1 MYTLYCIENSESNTK
16 YIGMTN
22 KNISQR
28 FYQHLYH
35 ADNGTKTKLYDA
47 MRSYGTKCFSIHEL
61 DTYSTREECAKAEIN
76 TIAECKE
83 LEIPLYNMTNGG
95 DGGFAVPEHKIEE
108 WKAKL
113 SKAREGGKPFLGKQ
127 HTDENKKL
135 FSEVSNKYWDEN
147 RKFTVEQVTQY
158 KSFKEANTAI
168 GISKTHYYRL
178 KNRALAN
185 DQS

>member
-22 KNISQR
+22 KSIGLR
-28 FYQHLYH
+28 FYQHVYH
-35 ADNGTKTKLYDA
+35 ADNGAKTKLYDA
-47 MRSYGTKCFSIHEL
+47 MRSYGTDCFSICEL
-61 DTYSTREECAKAEIN
+61 ETYSTREECAQAEIN

-113 SKAREGGKPFLGKQ
+113 SQARQGRKPALGMK
-127 HTDENKKL
+127 HTEENKKL
-135 FSEVSNKYWDEN
+135 FSEVSNKYWDEH
-147 RKFTVEQVTQY
+147 RKFTVEQIMQY
-158 KSFKEANTAI
+158 NSFKEANTAI